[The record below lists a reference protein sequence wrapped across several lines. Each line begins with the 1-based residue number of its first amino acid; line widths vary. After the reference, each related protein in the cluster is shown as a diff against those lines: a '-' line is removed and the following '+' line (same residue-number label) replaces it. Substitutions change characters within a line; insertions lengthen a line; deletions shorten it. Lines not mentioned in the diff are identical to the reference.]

1 MYKNVPENAKD
12 KPVVANHYG
21 REREEINKQIDVLME
36 KVKEMGLLHEYNEK
50 DFIIEEPT
58 KIMESNER
66 INIPEMLHDS
76 YQMDIFDF
84 LDDREI

>member
-1 MYKNVPENAKD
+1 
-12 KPVVANHYG
+12 
-21 REREEINKQIDVLME
+21 ME
-36 KVKEMGLLHEYNEK
+36 KVKEMGLLHEYKEK